1 LTTLDGQKVYV
12 AADTGLFGDMQLLGD
27 EGVDLAVLP
36 IGDNFTMGP
45 DDALKAVKLIR
56 PKHAVPVHY
65 NTFDVI
71 EQDPNAWAERVEAE
85 TDTKV
90 HVLKPGESLTV

>member
-1 LTTLDGQKVYV
+1 MSLI
-12 AADTGLFGDMQLLGD
+12 GD

-56 PKHAVPVHY
+56 PKHVVPVHY
-65 NTFDVI
+65 NTWGLI
-71 EQDPNAWAERVEAE
+71 EQDPHAWAQRVEAE
-85 TDTKV
+85 TEAKA
-90 HVLKPGESLTV
+90 HVLDPGGSVSF